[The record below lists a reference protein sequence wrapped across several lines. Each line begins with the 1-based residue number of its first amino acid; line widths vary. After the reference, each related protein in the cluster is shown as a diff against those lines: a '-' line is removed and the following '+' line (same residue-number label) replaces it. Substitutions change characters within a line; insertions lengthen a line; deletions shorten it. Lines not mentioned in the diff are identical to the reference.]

1 MQFFCPCVSFSDELI
16 AMRQLPPLA
25 ALRAFEAIARTGSVT
40 RAAEELCRSHGAI
53 SRHLRL
59 LQEHAGAALFEEE
72 GTGLRLTE
80 AGVSPPAPG
89 GTRSRPP
96 GGAIAPPGAGR
107 HGPALAVAR
116 QR

>member
-59 LQEHAGAALFEEE
+59 LQEHAGAALFEKE

-80 AGVSPPAPG
+80 AGGGLPASGRPALPPPEG
-89 GTRSRPP
+89 RPCPP
-96 GGAIAPPGAGR
+96 GRGAPTPR
-107 HGPALAVAR
+107 PRVC
-116 QR
+116 

>member
-59 LQEHAGAALFEEE
+59 LQEHAGAALFEKE
-72 GTGLRLTE
+72 GTGPRLPE
-80 AGVSPPAPG
+80 AGAPLPSSARTGLCPPWGALSPP
-89 GTRSRPP
+89 
-96 GGAIAPPGAGR
+96 GR
-107 HGPALAVAR
+107 R
-116 QR
+116 